1 MIGAVKSCQQ
11 IFQENSCILYTQ
23 EILVVIALLCDSSWK
38 NRAGLL
44 YNIFKCIGTENMGY
58 EDFIF
63 ASQIVAKSLC
73 KLWYYN
79 KNNNGKFHN
88 DAKIDKNDTSN
99 NNQEDR
105 NNRGNE
111 VMKWD
116 ADSMSILSEKI
127 ADNAYMKLDKD
138 IEDTVEQG

>member
-88 DAKIDKNDTSN
+88 DAKIDENDTNN